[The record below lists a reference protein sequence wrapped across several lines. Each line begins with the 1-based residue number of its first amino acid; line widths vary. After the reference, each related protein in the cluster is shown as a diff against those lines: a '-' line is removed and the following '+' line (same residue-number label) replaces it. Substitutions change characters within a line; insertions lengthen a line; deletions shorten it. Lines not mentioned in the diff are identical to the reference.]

1 MTGHQL
7 HTMLCDTG
15 ATLHLDPQGKL
26 SVKPKEVAQR
36 YKAAIQQHLCFLL
49 VCAAIQEVK
58 RLLAAQMLADVDTL
72 PLVSTQMLNAAAV
85 GGDVETTRQAAVAYV
100 NGWREAVQGAKHA
113 ERV

>member
-7 HTMLCDTG
+7 HSTLLDNG
-15 ATLHLDPQGKL
+15 ASLHLDGNGKL
-26 SVKPKEVAQR
+26 TVKPKEVSQQ
-36 YKAAIQQHLCFLL
+36 YKAAIQEHLCFLL

-58 RLLAAQMLADVDTL
+58 RLLGAQILEDVDTL

-85 GGDVETTRQAAVAYV
+85 GGDVATTRQAAVAYV
-100 NGWREAVQGAKHA
+100 NGWREAVKGANHA